1 MTIIENGPFRI
12 QTITR
17 LVVEAGQ
24 VSAVNLPVKEGLAIE
39 YNVNYYTYEGATPN
53 YIVITMIKYKDDEI
67 AREAIETRDLDYVD
81 TEHYGLYVNLVR
93 AAMNLVEVANLS
105 QDEIV

>member
-24 VSAVNLPVKEGLAIE
+24 VSTTSLPVKEGLAIE
-39 YNVNYYTYEGATPN
+39 YNVNYYAYEGTTPN
-53 YIVITMIKYKDDEI
+53 YLVLTMIKYKDDEI
-67 AREAIETRDLDYVD
+67 VREVIETRDLDYVD
-81 TEHYGLYVNLVR
+81 AEHYELYVKLVR
-93 AAMNLVEVANLS
+93 AAINLVEVANLS
-105 QDEIV
+105 QDEIA

>member
-24 VSAVNLPVKEGLAIE
+24 VSTVNLPVKEGLAIE
-39 YNVNYYTYEGATPN
+39 YNVNYYAYDGATPN
-53 YIVITMIKYKDDEI
+53 YIVLTMIKYKDDEI
-67 AREAIETRDLDYVD
+67 VREAIETRDLDYVD
-81 TEHYGLYVNLVR
+81 TEHYDLYVNLVR
-93 AAMNLVEVANLS
+93 AAINLVEVANLS
-105 QDEIV
+105 QDEIA